1 MSMFVCLC
9 EFLCLTRMQ
18 VPTDVR
24 LYQIPG
30 TKVKGNSKSPCECWE
45 SNRSPLEEQSMML
58 TTEPSLQAPTPENS

>member
-30 TKVKGNSKSPCECWE
+30 TKVKEGH
-45 SNRSPLEEQSMML
+45 RPLD
-58 TTEPSLQAPTPENS
+58 TGPVN